1 MKYRVAWTVTEVR
14 EEIIEANS
22 EDEAREE
29 WESRMES
36 VESIDACPELFFI
49 EDEDGNQTIYN

>member
-1 MKYRVAWTVTEVR
+1 MKYRVVWTITDVR

-29 WESRMES
+29 WESECGSWDCDR
-36 VESIDACPELFFI
+36 ELFFI